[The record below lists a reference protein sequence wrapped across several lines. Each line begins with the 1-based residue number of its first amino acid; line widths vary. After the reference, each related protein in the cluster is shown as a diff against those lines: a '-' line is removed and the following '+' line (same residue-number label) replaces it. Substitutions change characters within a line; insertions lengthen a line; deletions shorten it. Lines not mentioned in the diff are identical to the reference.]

1 MITHAASR
9 KHYYTVL
16 LDRSEAAVF
25 LFLLLHIKRTS
36 WYTHA
41 RMDMRME
48 RIYHTPGWT
57 GGSCL

>member
-1 MITHAASR
+1 MSVFR
-9 KHYYTVL
+9 GSVQKYG
-16 LDRSEAAVF
+16 VF
-25 LFLLLHIKRTS
+25 LFLRLRAVREL
-36 WYTHA
+36 WYTDN